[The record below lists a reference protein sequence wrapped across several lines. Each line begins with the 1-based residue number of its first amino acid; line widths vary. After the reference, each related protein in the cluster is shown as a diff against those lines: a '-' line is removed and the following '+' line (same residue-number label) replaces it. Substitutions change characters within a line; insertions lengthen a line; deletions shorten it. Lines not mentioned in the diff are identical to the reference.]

1 MKHLS
6 VRDPDYTSGDH
17 SKTNK
22 TTNPSSLSD
31 PVTLLPGYK
40 FDHRSSKDHMRL
52 GLPVFLL
59 LANLGLTQTSSSPN
73 TQSPAIHSL
82 EQQVSS
88 GQLTVIDE
96 FWSRIANLHSP
107 IVEADPADPT
117 FSFVTFVWRGSND
130 TNNVVLISPLALVNF
145 DDAVMGRL
153 ADTNV
158 WFRTYRMRNDARMSY
173 RFAVNDSLV
182 PFDKEKKFFE
192 RMKSWKTDPENPHK
206 FDMGDGI
213 LASVLELPGAP
224 SDKWTRDSDPSTK
237 GNVTKGEFHSA
248 LLHNKR
254 PVWIYTPTNFD
265 HRKNYPL
272 LVTMDG
278 ESYTSLVPVPIIL
291 DNLIAAGAIP
301 PVTAVLIGNGP
312 DDAREHEMNCSRA
325 WGESLVKEMLPW
337 LRLQQGLRF
346 QDENNVIIGDSLTGL
361 AAACAA
367 HDHPDA
373 FPRVISQSGSY
384 FRAPVGEEPE
394 WLARHVAREPAI
406 PVQFYLEI
414 GLLETA
420 SIPSRDPSMLTANR
434 HLRDVLL
441 AKGNRVHYV
450 EHFSGHE
457 HVSWRATIADAL
469 IDMLNPK

>member
-1 MKHLS
+1 M
-6 VRDPDYTSGDH
+6 
-17 SKTNK
+17 
-22 TTNPSSLSD
+22 
-31 PVTLLPGYK
+31 TLA
-40 FDHRSSKDHMRL
+40 
-52 GLPVFLL
+52 LPVFLL
-59 LANLGLTQTSSSPN
+59 LANLSLTQTSSPPN

-82 EQQVSS
+82 EQQVAS
-88 GQLTVIDE
+88 GQTAAVDE
-96 FWSRIANLHSP
+96 FWSRIANQHSP
-107 IVEADPADPT
+107 IVEVDPMDPSY
-117 FSFVTFVWRGSND
+117 SFVTFVWRGSSD
-130 TNNVVLISPLALVNF
+130 TRNVVVISPMALVNF
-145 DDAVMGRL
+145 DDAVMERV
-153 ADTNV
+153 AETNV
-158 WFRTYRMRNDARMSY
+158 WFKTYRMRNDARMSY

-182 PFDKEKKFFE
+182 PFEKEKKFFE
-192 RMKSWKTDPENPHK
+192 RMKPWKTDPDNPDT
-206 FDMGDGI
+206 FDVGQGI
-213 LASVLELPGAP
+213 MASVLELQGAP
-224 SDKWTRDSDPSTK
+224 SSKWTRDSDASTK
-237 GNVTKGEFHSA
+237 GKLTKSEFQSE
-248 LLHNKR
+248 LLHNER
-254 PVWIYTPTNFD
+254 PVWIYTPTNYEN
-265 HRKNYPL
+265 RKTYPL
-272 LVTMDG
+272 LVIMDG
-278 ESYTSLVPVPIIL
+278 ESYTTLVPIPIIV
-291 DNLIAAGAIP
+291 DNLIAARAIP

-312 DDAREHEMNCSRA
+312 DDARDREMSCSKA
-325 WGESLVKEMLPW
+325 WSEALVGEVLPW

-346 QDENNVIIGDSLTGL
+346 QDEKTVIIGDSLTGL

-373 FPRVISQSGSY
+373 FPKVISQSGSY

-394 WLARHVAREPAI
+394 WLARHMARESTI